1 VNYRKMGCPHKQKIL
16 KCRECECM
24 CCTRCIQLEV
34 HQCPKLNERIRVD
47 KDNLAKKLVK
57 VEAKKVVSF

>member
-1 VNYRKMGCPHKQKIL
+1 
-16 KCRECECM
+16 M

-57 VEAKKVVSF
+57 VEAKKVVAF

>member
-1 VNYRKMGCPHKQKIL
+1 
-16 KCRECECM
+16 M

-34 HQCPKLNERIRVD
+34 HQGPKLNERIRVD

-57 VEAKKVVSF
+57 VEAKKVVAF